1 MTLFC
6 QYECK
11 SWALHE
17 YTGKNMSDSCTRA
30 FWKYTTIPLS
40 SSIPAMLSWNIL
52 RSKVIGGYVE
62 ASWKV
67 LVDLCCAVRPSL
79 SSRRSRKS
87 TQQPSPGVGKL
98 SQQTQSRSEFS
109 TDALV
114 PLPILW
120 FPVDFG
126 WRKCDLRKYFRLYC
140 SRSIKEKSRKKDKK
154 TVGFVG
160 VVTLAR
166 NFELWMALNDKIIIF
181 IC

>member
-11 SWALHE
+11 SWALYE
-17 YTGKNMSDSCTRA
+17 YTGNSISDSWTRE
-30 FWKYTTIPLS
+30 
-40 SSIPAMLSWNIL
+40 
-52 RSKVIGGYVE
+52 VIGGFVE
-62 ASWKV
+62 ASCKV
-67 LVDLCCAVRPSL
+67 LVDLCCAEWPSL

-87 TQQPSPGVGKL
+87 TQQPSLGVGQL
-98 SQQTQSRSEFS
+98 SQQTRSRLEFS

-140 SRSIKEKSRKKDKK
+140 SRSIKEKSWKKDIR
-154 TVGFVG
+154 TVDFVG
-160 VVTLAR
+160 VITLAR
-166 NFELWMALNDKIIIF
+166 NFGLWMAPDGQAITDRVLRNVKYCRYMYGMF
-181 IC
+181 GVEWLAV